1 MFSIPFSRKG
11 GKRIAVADVGSG
23 SAGVAILSFTQGEP
37 AKIIAAHRI
46 TLPFEER
53 TEEAT
58 AAGIISALNESAEKA
73 LAAARTLG
81 FGPALSSHAVIRAPW
96 VRSKTVGAVKE
107 FPSDQ
112 KINAEEIAVLA
123 KEALAGEKE
132 FNHQDLI
139 EANVVRVE
147 LNGYPTAYPNGK
159 YAHVIFAA
167 VLVSECQSRIRNA
180 VQETLGKVFS
190 SQPALH
196 SGTKT
201 LLTLLRERSTSH
213 TNYLIIDM
221 SDEATSLV
229 SVHKG
234 TPIAH
239 VLVPEGTRTILKR
252 VAGNGIPEETSTLM
266 KMLARDHCEDSSCEG
281 LKASMA
287 RTEQELVR
295 VFGEAFNNLAA
306 SQKLPSTLILVAEP
320 SMTEWLSLFFSRID
334 FTQFT
339 LTTQPFS
346 VEILTPEELQH
357 FVVSNDPNKNSD
369 LGLLVASS
377 LVESNL
383 YAKR

>member
-1 MFSIPFSRKG
+1 MFSIPFSHKG
-11 GKRIAVADVGSG
+11 GNRVAVADVGSG

-53 TEEAT
+53 AQEAT
-58 AAGIISALNESAEKA
+58 TAGIISALNESAEKT

-81 FGPALSSHAVIRAPW
+81 FGPVESSHAVIHAPW
-96 VRSKTVGAVKE
+96 VRSKTVSAVKE

-112 KINAEEIAVLA
+112 RVNAEEIAVLA

-147 LNGYPTAYPNGK
+147 LNGYPTANPNGK
-159 YAHVIFAA
+159 YAHVIFASA
-167 VLVSECQSRIRNA
+167 LVSECQSRIRNA

-190 SQPALH
+190 SQPKLH
-196 SGTKT
+196 SGTNA

-221 SDEATSLV
+221 ADEATSLI

-252 VAGNGIPEETSTLM
+252 VAGKGMPEEASTLM
-266 KMLARDHCEDSSCEG
+266 HMLARDHCEDSSCEE
-281 LKASMA
+281 LKANMA

-295 VFGEAFNNLAA
+295 VFGESFSNLAA
-306 SQKLPSTLILVAEP
+306 PQKLPNTLVLVADS

-357 FVVSNDPNKNSD
+357 FVVFNDPKKNSD
-369 LGLLVASS
+369 LGLLVSS
-377 LVESNL
+377 SFIESNL
-383 YAKR
+383 AGGR